1 MGRKNVVSSQYD
13 YVSNWSSN
21 SWFRW
26 QWLKEYQN
34 IRFISKKMGRIISR
48 SLTWVIKNKNENKIT
63 NCTYRKLKINIKYEM
78 EGKRK
83 MEIKLLKTKK

>member
-1 MGRKNVVSSQYD
+1 
-13 YVSNWSSN
+13 
-21 SWFRW
+21 
-26 QWLKEYQN
+26 
-34 IRFISKKMGRIISR
+34 MGRIISR